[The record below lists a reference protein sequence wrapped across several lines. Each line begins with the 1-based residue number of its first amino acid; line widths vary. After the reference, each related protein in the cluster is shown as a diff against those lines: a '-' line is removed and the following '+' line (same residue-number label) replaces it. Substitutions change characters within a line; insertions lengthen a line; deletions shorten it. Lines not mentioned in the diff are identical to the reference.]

1 MLGWSHSKRNALNEM
16 ARAQFVPARLAP
28 VCGSEQKA
36 SKGIEQ
42 RRKLRKQR
50 GPSTEGNT
58 ASKEGPT
65 QKATKASKG
74 GPNTEGTKS
83 HKAKGTQ
90 HRRQHSKQGYQ
101 AQKATAH
108 TSHQRT
114 KGNTAS
120 KGTQHRRQHSNTA
133 SKVTKHRR
141 QHGLPS
147 GEARDSFRHILRR
160 MCSRSLQETARD
172 GRVQNLQCLLESLAE
187 LHKGQHIPVM
197 L

>member
-90 HRRQHSKQGYQ
+90 HRRQHS
-101 AQKATAH
+101 
-108 TSHQRT
+108 
-114 KGNTAS
+114 
-120 KGTQHRRQHSNTA
+120 NTA